1 MIWILALN
9 LVFTVSILAVMVSTA
24 EERMRKEYMRGYA
37 DGAETILNGEYTSL
51 DVEMETEK
59 D

>member
-1 MIWILALN
+1 
-9 LVFTVSILAVMVSTA
+9 MVATT

-37 DGAETILNGEYTSL
+37 DGAETIINGEYTSL
-51 DVEMETEK
+51 EIEMETEK

>member
-9 LVFTVSILAVMVSTA
+9 LVFTVSMLSVLVHST

-37 DGAETILNGEYTSL
+37 DGAETVLNGNYRTL
-51 DVEMETEK
+51 DEMKK

>member
-1 MIWILALN
+1 
-9 LVFTVSILAVMVSTA
+9 MVATT

-37 DGAETILNGEYTSL
+37 DGAETIINGEYTSL
-51 DVEMETEK
+51 DVEMENEK

>member
-1 MIWILALN
+1 MIWFLALN
-9 LVFTVSILAVMVSTA
+9 LVFTVSILSVMVATT

-37 DGAETILNGEYTSL
+37 DGAETIINGEYTSL
-51 DVEMETEK
+51 EIEMETEK